1 MNIFIGTSSSSNL
14 DDNIKNN
21 YNELIEK
28 IAKLD
33 DTTLVFG
40 AAYSGIMGNVAEIF
54 NKNKKDV
61 IGVSLNIYKED
72 IDEFRYS
79 KIYFLDEPVD
89 RTKKIHDI
97 SDIALFLPGGIGT
110 MEELFTF
117 MMNKDEMKDDKL
129 IILYNKDFFFTPLLE
144 YMYKLKQDKFIR
156 NDLSNYLF
164 ISNDDEEIINK
175 IKMKIK
181 EKR

>member
-1 MNIFIGTSSSSNL
+1 MNIFVGTSSSNNL
-14 DDNIKNN
+14 DNNIKNN
-21 YNELIEK
+21 YNDLIED

-33 DTTLVFG
+33 DVDLVFG

-54 NKNKKDV
+54 NKNKKRV
-61 IGVSLNIYKED
+61 IGVSLDIYK
-72 IDEFRYS
+72 DETDESKYS
-79 KIYFLDEPVD
+79 EIYFLEKPID
-89 RTKKIHDI
+89 RTKMIHDL

-129 IILYNKDFFFTPLLE
+129 VILYNKDFFFTPLLE
-144 YMYKLKQDKFIR
+144 YMYKLKQDNFIR

-164 ISNDDEEIINK
+164 ISNDKEEIVSK
-175 IKMKIK
+175 IKTKIK
-181 EKR
+181 ERR